1 MNQNLSF
8 RFLSATHI
16 PVLFFC
22 EPKAPSPVLHA
33 IKSGDDVSG
42 DVTIPTS
49 RTLSKEKEQ
58 KVVEEINIH
67 KKVQELAAKIIE
79 MKKQRRGIE
88 KAIQKT
94 ENELERIYDQAGI
107 DCLEVDMGLLVRRRK
122 EQGYEWLIEI

>member
-1 MNQNLSF
+1 M
-8 RFLSATHI
+8 
-16 PVLFFC
+16 
-22 EPKAPSPVLHA
+22 
-33 IKSGDDVSG
+33 
-42 DVTIPTS
+42 TIPTS